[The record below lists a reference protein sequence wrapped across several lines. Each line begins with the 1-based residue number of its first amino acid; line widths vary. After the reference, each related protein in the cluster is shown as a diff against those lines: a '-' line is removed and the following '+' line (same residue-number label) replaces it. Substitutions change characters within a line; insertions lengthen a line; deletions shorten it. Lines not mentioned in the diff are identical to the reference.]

1 MVNEPGPETQ
11 KAIDASVSNLMQE
24 IAQKGGYDCTGCEK
38 PKRAKAP
45 AQVGVFFSE
54 KPEPRLTVYPLCKV
68 CALKFKVDRD
78 FKDNVLARVKERVA
92 KAISSGEA
100 AQPSD
105 KPKEFTTADY
115 KTLREEKGEVHVR
128 FPSGKNF
135 NMKGTFRIMDFP
147 DRGVNPTMED
157 EAGKLFMLDPR
168 ALVTMDGKNVY
179 RPRNYKLAA
188 EMDQWLKEHPEW
200 APEPS

>member
-1 MVNEPGPETQ
+1 MTAEPGPGTQ

-24 IAQKGGYDCTGCEK
+24 IAQKGGYDCTGCQQ
-38 PKRAKAP
+38 PKRKEP
-45 AQVGVFFSE
+45 HQIGVFFSE
-54 KPEPRLTVYPLCKV
+54 QPEPRLTVYPLCKV
-68 CALKFKVDRD
+68 CALKAKVDRD
-78 FKDNVLARVKERVA
+78 FKANVIARVKESVA
-92 KAISSGEA
+92 QAIASGQVV
-100 AQPSD
+100 QPSD
-105 KPKEFTTADY
+105 RPKEFTTADY
-115 KTLREEKGEVHVR
+115 KVVREEKGEVHVR

-135 NMKGTFRIMDFP
+135 KMKGIFRIMDFP

-179 RPRNYKLAA
+179 RPRSYKLAP
-188 EMDQWLKEHPEW
+188 EMDQWLKDHPEW